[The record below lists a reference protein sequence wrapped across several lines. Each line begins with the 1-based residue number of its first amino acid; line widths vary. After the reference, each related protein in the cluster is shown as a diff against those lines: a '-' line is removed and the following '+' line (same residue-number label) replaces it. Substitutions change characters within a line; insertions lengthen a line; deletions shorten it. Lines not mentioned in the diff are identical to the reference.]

1 MKHHL
6 PPLDSLKAFESA
18 ARLLSFSQ
26 AAEELCI
33 SKGAIS
39 YQIKKLEEHIQCS
52 LFKRTVRQVYLT
64 DGGQALLQTT
74 RRLFLELDD
83 TLQHLPGEHQ
93 RSGVTISTSTYV
105 AARWL
110 SPRISDF
117 NERYKDIEVRLLHS
131 VNSVDFKL
139 TDVDM
144 AIRWQRCDGANDTGQ
159 FDQLPMPL
167 FPVIAPKLLHGLG
180 INDGALVDVSAMVNG
195 PLSSVP
201 LLCEDRS
208 LDLWSEWIKAALPD
222 TDVVL
227 PNPRRVISDAN
238 VRAQAAID
246 GQGFILADKLMNNEI
261 ENRSLVKPFRE
272 FLDGYGYVLLASTSR
287 ILSDHANTLQQWFSS
302 NRGQ

>member
-110 SPRISDF
+110 SPRISEF
-117 NERYKDIEVRLLHS
+117 NERYKD
-131 VNSVDFKL
+131 
-139 TDVDM
+139 
-144 AIRWQRCDGANDTGQ
+144 
-159 FDQLPMPL
+159 
-167 FPVIAPKLLHGLG
+167 
-180 INDGALVDVSAMVNG
+180 
-195 PLSSVP
+195 LS
-201 LLCEDRS
+201 L
-208 LDLWSEWIKAALPD
+208 IH
-222 TDVVL
+222 
-227 PNPRRVISDAN
+227 I
-238 VRAQAAID
+238 
-246 GQGFILADKLMNNEI
+246 
-261 ENRSLVKPFRE
+261 
-272 FLDGYGYVLLASTSR
+272 
-287 ILSDHANTLQQWFSS
+287 
-302 NRGQ
+302 

>member
-110 SPRISDF
+110 SPRISEF

-167 FPVIAPKLLHGLG
+167 FPVIAPKLLRGLG
-180 INDGALVDVSAMVNG
+180 INDGAVVDVSAMVNG

-272 FLDGYGYVLLASTSR
+272 FL
-287 ILSDHANTLQQWFSS
+287 LSLIHI
-302 NRGQ
+302 